1 MSPVERAGADKAA
14 GPRRPAMPGTGRLR
28 GTRRLTGGPQQR
40 RRAPRTR
47 GDRAARENAARELE
61 QLRADAERERD
72 EILARLADT
81 AGQFS
86 EVTTAHAAELE
97 RVRADAARER
107 AERDLDA
114 ARAELARLRQ

>member
-1 MSPVERAGADKAA
+1 MSPVERAGTDKAA
-14 GPRRPAMPGTGRLR
+14 GPRR
-28 GTRRLTGGPQQR
+28 
-40 RRAPRTR
+40 
-47 GDRAARENAARELE
+47 ARENAARELE

-81 AGQFS
+81 AGRLS

-97 RVRADAARER
+97 RVRANAARER